1 MKYEGIL
8 YELGLEVSDGL
19 AVKSTVAL
27 YPNKSCIMLLG
38 NDFMGGPN
46 ATL

>member
-19 AVKSTVAL
+19 AVKMTVAV
-27 YPNKSCIMLLG
+27 YPNENCVVLLG

-46 ATL
+46 AKL